1 MYKAEEDYLK
11 LIFEQSHQQEYVSIK
26 DIALKFNYT
35 EQSVYE
41 MIKKLQK
48 KGLLKYVPY
57 QGIKLVKKG
66 LDQAIRMTRAHRI
79 WEVFLETFLG
89 YDWHE
94 VHDEAEMLEHAGSE
108 EMLKRLYEKLGSPS
122 YCQHGNPIPNFNNTF
137 SNPSLTCLKD
147 VLENQSFTIKK
158 VADDKALLLFL
169 KDKNIRRDDVIFI
182 DKKYENHGLIEVV
195 NTKNERVVLSLS
207 MANMMFGDI
216 AKQS

>member
-26 DIALKFNYT
+26 EIALKFNYT

-122 YCQHGNPIPNFNNTF
+122 YCQHGNPIPNFSNSF

-169 KDKNIRRDDVIFI
+169 KDKNMRRDDVIFI
-182 DKKYENHGLIEVV
+182 DKKYENHGLIEVI
-195 NTKNERVVLSLS
+195 NTKDERVVLSLS

-216 AKQS
+216 TKRS

>member
-11 LIFEQSHQQEYVSIK
+11 LIFEQSQQQTYVSIK
-26 DIALKFNYT
+26 EVALKFNYT

-48 KGLLKYVPY
+48 KGLLSYVPY
-57 QGIKLVKKG
+57 QGIKLLKKG

-108 EMLKRLYEKLGSPS
+108 EMLKRLYEKLGSPTH
-122 YCQHGNPIPNFNNTF
+122 CQHGNPIPNFNNKVIQTSF
-137 SNPSLTCLKD
+137 TSLED
-147 VLENQSFTIKK
+147 VLEKQSFVIKK

-169 KDKNIRRDDVIFI
+169 KEKHMRRQDEILI
-182 DKKYENHGLIEVV
+182 DKKYENHGLIEVI
-195 NTKNERVVLSLS
+195 NTKEERVVLSIS
-207 MANMMFGDI
+207 MAKMIFGDI
-216 AKQS
+216 IKKA